1 MAKLNIRIRTNAL
14 AVGIFFF
21 LKKRCEDH
29 MKNFSSVP
37 GVLYRFESQ
46 NLITF
51 QGNHKFI
58 GDLPFVTYFDFETT
72 TTAKG
77 SSDRQDSKI

>member
-1 MAKLNIRIRTNAL
+1 MRMNVL
-14 AVGIFFF
+14 AVRIFFF

-29 MKNFSSVP
+29 MKNFSGVP
-37 GVLYRFESQ
+37 GVLYKFESQ

-58 GDLPFVTYFDFETT
+58 GELPFVTYFNFETT
-72 TTAKG
+72 TTVKG
-77 SSDRQDSKI
+77 SFDRQDSKI